1 MDELESLIGKSI
13 FEIDSEIKKS
23 LKSLNFKIAVL
34 EYKYKNCGARYPAD
48 SFKLA
53 SIDYDHVIT
62 FDELINFNK
71 IFIFWY
77 FNNIVTDLEI
87 FDLTFDLD
95 NLKSDYDLILS
106 KIKNGQAHNIRQGE
120 TKFLAAKRLNEYV
133 FINNKKV
140 NKREFVLKKSYL
152 QIILKEMKVNY

>member
-1 MDELESLIGKSI
+1 MDVLESLIGKSI

-23 LKSLNFKIAVL
+23 LESLNFKVAVL

-53 SIDYDHVIT
+53 SIDYDKVIT

-87 FDLTFDLD
+87 FDITFDLD
-95 NLKSDYDLILS
+95 NLKYDYDLILS
-106 KIKNGQAHNIRQGE
+106 KITNGQAHNIRQGD

-152 QIILKEMKVNY
+152 QKILKEMKVNY